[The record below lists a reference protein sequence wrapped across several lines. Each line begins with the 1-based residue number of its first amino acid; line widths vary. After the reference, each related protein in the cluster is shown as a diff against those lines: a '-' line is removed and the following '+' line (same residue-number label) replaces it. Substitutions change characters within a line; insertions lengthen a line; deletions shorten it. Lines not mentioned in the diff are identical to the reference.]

1 MKLYEIGDTSK
12 WMSNSVFRTVKQA
25 KATIRNLVS
34 GDTEVWTDDFIIW
47 EIDTRLELRT
57 EYETIDIEILKKTI

>member
-1 MKLYEIGDTSK
+1 MKLYEIGDKSK

-25 KATIRNLVS
+25 KATIRDLVS

-47 EIDTRLELRT
+47 EIDTIWGLRT
-57 EYETIDIEILKKTI
+57 EYETIDIETLKKSI

>member
-25 KATIRNLVS
+25 KAMIRNLVS
-34 GDTEVWTDDFIIW
+34 GETEIWTDDFIIW
-47 EIDTRLELRT
+47 EIDTKLEIRT
-57 EYETIDIEILKKTI
+57 EYETIDIETLKKSI

>member
-12 WMSNSVFRTVKQA
+12 WMSNSVFRSVKQA
-25 KATIRNLVS
+25 KATIEDLVRGS
-34 GDTEVWTDDFIIW
+34 EDVWTDDFIIY
-47 EIDTRLELRT
+47 EIDTYLMLRT

>member
-1 MKLYEIGDTSK
+1 MKLYEIGDKSK

-25 KATIRNLVS
+25 KATIKDLVR
-34 GDTEVWTDDFIIW
+34 GDEEVWTDDFIIW
-47 EIDTRLELRT
+47 EIDTYLGLRT

>member
-1 MKLYEIGDTSK
+1 MKIYEIGDTSK

-34 GDTEVWTDDFIIW
+34 GNLEVWTDDFIIW
-47 EIDTRLELRT
+47 EIDTISEIRT
-57 EYETIDIEILKKTI
+57 EYERIDIETLKKSI